1 MKNKSAFHLLLA
13 FLILSQGWAAD
24 AQIPS
29 IGQQG
34 TTRAVII
41 GISDYQ
47 NDQIPD
53 LQFADVDAAA
63 FAAFLQSDAGGK
75 VPAENI
81 RLLLN
86 EKATKGQMGAELT
99 WLIQA
104 TKKGDQAII
113 YFAGHGDMEN
123 ITIDQHGFLL
133 AYDATNANYWLGG
146 AFDIIYLKSMV
157 KTLALQNGAK
167 VLLITDACRAGKLAG
182 GDAGV
187 QATAERLAEQFAN
200 EVKILSC
207 QPNQFS
213 LEGADWGGGRGL
225 FSYYLINGLK
235 GLADGLADNNKDLSV
250 NLLELQLYLFQNI
263 PVQAALKGKSQIP
276 KIEGDLSSVLYRVN
290 EDTLMAMLDRSNQ
303 ATPMFASIDSRSRSI
318 TADTITHP
326 LYRQFQQAL
335 DRGQLLYPEDG
346 SAYALFQQMQ
356 NEESLQP
363 LLNDVRLKL
372 AARLQDD
379 AQQAINDY
387 IQSSP
392 QEMARRW
399 KLSDTYQA
407 YPEYLGKAAALLGPD
422 NFQYK
427 GLRARQAYF
436 EGLNLRL
443 LADQVVRRDS
453 LLHLAIQ
460 KQEEALA
467 LDSMAAYAYNE
478 LGLCY
483 LRLKKKEEALA
494 YFQKTH
500 TLSPA
505 WVIPI
510 ANMGTALQD
519 MGKIEEAIEKAREA
533 IAIRESYPVPHY
545 NLGIIALRQGDN
557 ETAREQFL
565 KAVQYDPTY
574 VDAYYALAYVYWAED
589 NYGPAREALFR
600 TIELSPSKFDAYN
613 LLATI
618 AKKTGNY
625 AEAEATYRQALA
637 VDPNFSLA
645 YYNLGELY
653 LIQNN
658 YPAAEESFRAYLQLK
673 PEDADGMVGLSAALS
688 QQEQFG
694 PALEWLEKALG
705 NGYSNFSNLRSN
717 SNFEGLRDRPEFQV
731 LLERFGE

>member
-1 MKNKSAFHLLLA
+1 
-13 FLILSQGWAAD
+13 
-24 AQIPS
+24 
-29 IGQQG
+29 
-34 TTRAVII
+34 
-41 GISDYQ
+41 
-47 NDQIPD
+47 
-53 LQFADVDAAA
+53 
-63 FAAFLQSDAGGK
+63 
-75 VPAENI
+75 
-81 RLLLN
+81 
-86 EKATKGQMGAELT
+86 
-99 WLIQA
+99 
-104 TKKGDQAII
+104 
-113 YFAGHGDMEN
+113 
-123 ITIDQHGFLL
+123 
-133 AYDATNANYWLGG
+133 
-146 AFDIIYLKSMV
+146 
-157 KTLALQNGAK
+157 
-167 VLLITDACRAGKLAG
+167 
-182 GDAGV
+182 
-187 QATAERLAEQFAN
+187 
-200 EVKILSC
+200 
-207 QPNQFS
+207 
-213 LEGADWGGGRGL
+213 
-225 FSYYLINGLK
+225 
-235 GLADGLADNNKDLSV
+235 
-250 NLLELQLYLFQNI
+250 
-263 PVQAALKGKSQIP
+263 AALKGKSQIP